1 MDTNQSFYDSFAVP
15 MTNNA
20 SIATTTSQVPEFMS
34 TVGGGGGGV
43 GHQLGLPVNANAARW
58 ASPDGDNSE
67 PRIISEPLRSFAMHG
82 NVDART
88 GATKGA
94 VAAAAT
100 SPKSPDLRNGMVM
113 TSGMPIME
121 QLTLECDPN
130 AWDLPADSLEY
141 HRMMGG
147 HSRKFYCSFFFLN
160 IYRFININICRALFR
175 STNVLSIC

>member
-1 MDTNQSFYDSFAVP
+1 

-34 TVGGGGGGV
+34 TVGGGGGG
-43 GHQLGLPVNANAARW
+43 GHQLGLPANANAARW

-67 PRIISEPLRSFAMHG
+67 PRIIAEPLRSFAMHG

-88 GATKGA
+88 AATKGA
-94 VAAAAT
+94 VAAAT
-100 SPKSPDLRNGMVM
+100 SAKSPDLRNGMVM

-147 HSRKFYCSFFFLN
+147 HSREFC
-160 IYRFININICRALFR
+160 
-175 STNVLSIC
+175 